1 MYNYRFYP
9 YIALLNPN
17 KITKC
22 ERIYNALRLI
32 EPALEDQVK
41 EVKDNKEHIKE
52 TTSNILFASVCGI
65 YCLYDDDTLLC
76 AGIIEHIQ
84 LKRIITM
91 PRFRRRG
98 YASLLVTEFA
108 KKMTECGLF
117 AFSPVDEFIEP
128 LFTKLGWLR
137 NQNANEDGTHDY
149 TPLETFQRYI
159 AYNETPSIEL
169 NQLLG
174 YFAEIGVKG

>member
-1 MYNYRFYP
+1 MYNYRFHS
-9 YIALLNPN
+9 YITVLTPN
-17 KITKC
+17 TKTKC

-32 EPALEDQVK
+32 EPALEDQVQHI
-41 EVKDNKEHIKE
+41 KDNQQYIL
-52 TTSNILFASVCGI
+52 TNPSNFTLACVSGI

-108 KKMTECGLF
+108 KKMAECGLF

-149 TPLETFQRYI
+149 TPAETVERYR
-159 AYNETPSIEL
+159 AYNHNPNIDMSGIL
-169 NQLLG
+169 RH
-174 YFAEIGVKG
+174 FAEIAVKA